1 MLERLLSSNSALS
14 VRLSRFLQGIR
25 LKRNVSR
32 TFLSFIFMNT
42 EQVFTFDLHGKE
54 LTIRTGKLAQMANG
68 SVVAQMGGTYVL
80 ATAVMSGKA
89 RDGIDFLPLMVNYQ
103 EKYYAAGMIKSSR
116 FQKRETRPAD
126 DKILMGRV
134 IDRQIRPLFPK
145 HIRHDIQVMATTLSY
160 DRENEHDMLAGI
172 GASAALAISDI
183 PWNGPTA
190 NVRVGLIDGQ
200 LVLNPTPQER
210 EVSTLNLVVAADA
223 NEVIMI
229 EAGALEVSEA
239 EMMRAIEFGREWS
252 GKISLFIKSIA
263 DKIGK
268 PKIVVPAPE
277 KDTELEQ
284 FVADN
289 FTQEMQDCIYN
300 MPGKLARFARKAA
313 IAEGAKKVVLEKFGE
328 DRDMSQFGEA
338 FNTLFSNII
347 RKSILE
353 KEERIAGRK
362 LTEIRPLNCEVSL
375 FPRVHGSGLF
385 QRGETQGL
393 SIATLA
399 SPGNELIQDGIEG
412 EAKKHYMH
420 HYNFPPF
427 SVGEASNRLFTGN
440 REIGHGALAEKALE
454 PVLPERKDFPYVIR
468 VVSEILQSNG
478 SSSMAATCG
487 STLAL
492 MDAGVPIKSPVA
504 GIAMGLMTDK
514 ATGNFKVLSD
524 IQDEED
530 SGGDMDFKV
539 AGTAKGITAIQ
550 MDIKI
555 TGISL
560 EIFRTALEQAR
571 TGRLEILEAM
581 LKAIA
586 APRANTSEYA
596 PRLIVMN
603 IKPEKIREVIGKGG
617 EVINKIIAETGA
629 EINIE
634 DDGTIYVSS
643 VDEESAMRA
652 KAWIESIVAEPEI
665 GKIYDAKVVRIEE
678 YGAFVEIMPGTQGL
692 VHVSQISNERV
703 ENVSDYLKVG
713 QAIRVKLSE
722 VDNQNRLKLV
732 MKGVP
737 QE

>member
-1 MLERLLSSNSALS
+1 MCLAHF
-14 VRLSRFLQGIR
+14 FLHIPMSTQQ
-25 LKRNVSR
+25 
-32 TFLSFIFMNT
+32 TFS
-42 EQVFTFDLHGKE
+42 FDLGGKE
-54 LTIRTGKLAQMANG
+54 LIIHTGKLAQMANG
-68 SVVAQMGGTYVL
+68 SVVAQMGGTNVL

-89 RDGIDFLPLMVNYQ
+89 REGIDFLPLMVNYQ

-160 DRENEHDMLAGI
+160 DREHEHDMLAGI
-172 GASAALAISDI
+172 AASAALAISDI

-190 NVRVGLIDGQ
+190 NVRVGMIDGEF
-200 LVLNPTPQER
+200 VLNPTPEQR
-210 EVSTLNLVVAADA
+210 EASVLNLVVAADA

-229 EAGALEVSEA
+229 EAGAKEVSEA
-239 EMMRAIEFGREWS
+239 DMMRAIEFGREWS
-252 GKISLFIKSIA
+252 GKIALFVKSIA

-268 PKIVVPAPE
+268 TKIEIPAPE

-300 MPGKLARFARKAA
+300 MPGKLARFARKAE
-313 IAEGAKKVVLEKFGE
+313 IAEEAKKLVIEKFGE
-328 DRDMSQFGEA
+328 ERDLSQFGDA
-338 FNTLFSNII
+338 FNALFSNII
-347 RKSILE
+347 RKSILT

-362 LTEIRPLNCEVSL
+362 LTEIRPLTCEVAVL
-375 FPRVHGSGLF
+375 PRVHGSGLF

-393 SIATLA
+393 SVATLA
-399 SPGNELIQDGIEG
+399 APGNELIQEGIEG
-412 EAKKHYMH
+412 ESKKHYLH

-440 REIGHGALAEKALE
+440 REIGHGALAEKALD
-454 PVLPERKDFPYVIR
+454 PVIPDRKEFPYVIR
-468 VVSEILQSNG
+468 VVTEILQSNG

-492 MDAGVPIKSPVA
+492 MDAGVPIKAPVA

-514 ATGNFKVLSD
+514 ETGNFKVLSD

-530 SGGDMDFKV
+530 FGGDMDFKV

-571 TGRLEILEAM
+571 SGRLEILDAM

-586 APRANTSEYA
+586 APRENTSEYA
-596 PRLIVMN
+596 PRLIIIK

-617 EVINKIIAETGA
+617 EVINKIIDETGA

-634 DDGTIYVSS
+634 DDGTIFVSS
-643 VDEESAMRA
+643 VNEDSALRA
-652 KAWIESIVAEPEI
+652 KAWIESIVEEPEI
-665 GKIYDAKVVRIEE
+665 GKIYDAKVVRVEE

-692 VHVSQISNERV
+692 VHVSQIADHRV
-703 ENVSDYLKVG
+703 DKVSDYLKVG
-713 QAIRVKLSE
+713 QAIRVRLSE
-722 VDNQNRLKLV
+722 IDNQNRLKLV

-737 QE
+737 QP